1 MAPFSRPHHICIVVE
16 NLERAL
22 AFYERVGIGPWRPLP
37 SFDDLVELEGV
48 DAEELSV
55 NQNTQEIYTDTR
67 FTLTQPD
74 SKNPGKLQVITGTGL
89 LVVLYALPGGFGQ
102 LFITVRDKYLIWVA
116 NRRDIIVPS
125 LVADKRAQENAVGLL
140 QGALS
145 EEPAA

>member
-1 MAPFSRPHHICIVVE
+1 MSGAIAGVLLFRW
-16 NLERAL
+16 LETITAL
-22 AFYERVGIGPWRPLP
+22 G
-37 SFDDLVELEGV
+37 DLRL
-48 DAEELSV
+48 L
-55 NQNTQEIYTDTR
+55 
-67 FTLTQPD
+67 
-74 SKNPGKLQVITGTGL
+74 ITGTGL